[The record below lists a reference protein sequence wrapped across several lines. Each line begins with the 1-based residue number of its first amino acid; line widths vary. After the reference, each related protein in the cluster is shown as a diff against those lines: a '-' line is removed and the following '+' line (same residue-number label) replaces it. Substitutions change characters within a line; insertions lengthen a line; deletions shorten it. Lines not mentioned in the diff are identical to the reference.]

1 MPDGAGAHVRQG
13 AKSRQR
19 VSRTTLG
26 GGARTAGDSARG
38 GRDRDGR
45 HVGGDRGDREQPV
58 DGGIVRPFPCS
69 CSSQRCAAL
78 LPGSRLPPGSRLRL
92 PRLSGALLRLPG
104 APAPA
109 PAPRPLR
116 VGRPFSRRPGA
127 RSYAPWCGH
136 CKAFAP
142 VWEEVAEKLG
152 PSTGLKFAKVDAT
165 YEPESAGKF
174 GVKSYPKIFYLEKSY
189 AQDVRP
195 AAPRRPCLPAPLT
208 LASRAPR
215 ACTASSRAAATRT
228 RWRSSCTRS

>member
-1 MPDGAGAHVRQG
+1 M
-13 AKSRQR
+13 
-19 VSRTTLG
+19 
-26 GGARTAGDSARG
+26 SARARRAG
-38 GRDRDGR
+38 SASVGRWA
-45 HVGGDRGDREQPV
+45 
-58 DGGIVRPFPCS
+58 
-69 CSSQRCAAL
+69 AAL
-78 LPGSRLPPGSRLRL
+78 GLLAATARAEVVTVTDATWAETVGTGNSQWMVELCAPSPAAAAPSATLLRLPGSRLPPGSRLRL